1 MRNNRNIA
9 RGAFIILAVVFIA
22 LCVVLAKAAGEPDP
36 ALPWLREAEAASVRG
51 VRLVPDAGRG

>member
-22 LCVVLAKAAGEPDP
+22 LCV
-36 ALPWLREAEAASVRG
+36 ALG
-51 VRLVPDAGRG
+51 VQA